1 MSRADYLGKQFFKIA
16 QLTNSSICYKNTFL
30 SPRVVA
36 GYSQQFCCSCQIW
49 NCLSQVATKTWAAL
63 RPSSPCRL
71 EEQGISIRRS
81 MGTCD
86 RDAEGEIWTEK
97 TTWYYT
103 LNALPEPSFFNLPD
117 SKQAQRMPIPM
128 GAQERLQPQHEGWD
142 FIEVFQSLPLQV
154 NPNFNRKTIQTPGD
168 ACAHS
173 SPATASKQ

>member
-63 RPSSPCRL
+63 RPSSTRLL
-71 EEQGISIRRS
+71 EEQRISIRRS

-97 TTWYYT
+97 TTWYCII
-103 LNALPEPSFFNLPD
+103 NALPEPSFFYLSD
-117 SKQAQRMPIPM
+117 SKQAQWTPIPM
-128 GAQERLQPQHEGWD
+128 GAREGLQPQCD
-142 FIEVFQSLPLQV
+142 FSEVYQSLLFTGLPI
-154 NPNFNRKTIQTPGD
+154 F
-168 ACAHS
+168 
-173 SPATASKQ
+173 